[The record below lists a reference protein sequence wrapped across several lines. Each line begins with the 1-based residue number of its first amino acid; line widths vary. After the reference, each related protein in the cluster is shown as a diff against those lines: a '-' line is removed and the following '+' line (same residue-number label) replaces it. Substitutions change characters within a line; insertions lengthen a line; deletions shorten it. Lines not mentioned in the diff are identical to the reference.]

1 MTAKFSIGG
10 MSCSACSSGIE
21 KSVNRLDGVV
31 SAQVSLMQKSM
42 TVDFDHTKI
51 SAENIIVAVE
61 KLGYTARPF
70 GEDEIVKNPVKKRF
84 FWSLGFLIPLMY
96 LSMGGMIG
104 LPTLAM
110 KISLPI
116 QAVLAII
123 ILIINKRFFISGV
136 RAVKNLSPNMDTLV
150 SLGSFS
156 AYVYSLVEMILLF
169 TGKTVNHV
177 FFEASAMVLVL
188 VTLGK
193 WLEDISKRK
202 TGQEIE
208 KLSKLIPKAVT
219 VIRDGKQTTILTS
232 QLVIGDLVVVKAGDY
247 LAVDGVILEG
257 NGALDKSAITGE
269 SIPEEVTVGGA
280 VTSGSI
286 VKNGYLVI
294 TAKKVGEQTLFSKI
308 INAVKTAGASKAPV
322 QKLADKISA
331 WFVPTVT
338 AIALV
343 TFIIWLIIK
352 IDLYYAFNYAISVL
366 VVSCPCALGLAT
378 PVAVMAATGKGASMG
393 ILFKDAEALQKA
405 KNVNCV
411 ILDKTAT
418 LTVGKP
424 KVTEFENLSNLKDQE
439 VLSIAYALEQKSN
452 HPLAD
457 AVLEFCKNSD
467 KKVDNFTYEIGKG
480 IRGEIDGQA
489 YYLGNYNLT
498 NKIKE
503 RYVGKSIVAL
513 SIKDKIIALFL
524 IADYLK
530 ENSKDAVNSLNN
542 LGIKTVMLTG
552 DNQSSAKLIADQTGI
567 LEFKSEVLP
576 TDKLSGVNEYKEK
589 GYFVAM
595 VGDGINDSPALKG
608 ADVGIAMGNGTDVAI
623 DSADIILAGGNLYG
637 VSNAVGIS
645 KKATG
650 IIKENLFW
658 AFIYNVLM
666 IPIAGG
672 ALSFVGITLSPMLAS
687 AAMCVSSLFVVT
699 NALRINGY
707 KKIEEKDSS
716 KENIMKVKIE
726 GMMCKH
732 CEAKVKEIISLTKDV
747 QGVEIKLKKG
757 LALIDGNPDKDAL
770 KTAIES
776 AGYKV
781 ISIE

>member
-10 MSCSACSSGIE
+10 MSCSACSNGIE
-21 KSVNRLDGVV
+21 KAVNRLDGVI

-51 SAENIIVAVE
+51 SEENIIVAVE
-61 KLGYTARPF
+61 KLGYTAKPF
-70 GEDEIVKNPVKKRF
+70 GEDEIIKNPVKKRF

-193 WLEDISKRK
+193 WLEEISKRK

-247 LAVDGVILEG
+247 LAVDGVVLEG

-286 VKNGYLVI
+286 VKSGYLVV

-480 IRGEIDGQA
+480 IKGEIDGQT

-513 SIKDKIIALFL
+513 SKEDKLIALFL

-530 ENSKDAVNSLNN
+530 ENSKDAVKSLNN

-567 LEFKSEVLP
+567 LEFKAEVLP